1 MDIVATL
8 LILGSM
14 IGFGICIIKLLVS
27 AIRRK
32 PLKKTVITLGV
43 MVVLFFAGVFIMPIN
58 ETTSLEDAVPTESN
72 VTEVTIAIT
81 EPTATTSTEQEKET
95 IPSAT
100 ETVVATESNEETVPP
115 TTVPETQPAPAGIRD
130 ETLAGH
136 GLSDSGRSEPQYV
149 GIIGY
154 AVNWGKSYYDN
165 EEYLSGNWNV
175 PTYEKDKQ
183 FYNEVGTIAHKTEV
197 LVLSQELEHEGYGRY
212 SGYLTVEDT
221 ATKEQY
227 IIAVYSFITK
237 PYWTYDDLLEAVSVG
252 HFVAEFNQVSDYY
265 PVNKSNEKVE
275 LEDGTIVH
283 VIGKTGTYGKN
294 GPDNETNQIEAI
306 VFKEW
311 KYGYGGV
318 SVFFNVDD
326 LTLVY

>member
-1 MDIVATL
+1 MKKLIYVLVALALLFAVVGCGKTDDISDPSSSAEAVSSTE
-8 LILGSM
+8 
-14 IGFGICIIKLLVS
+14 VS
-27 AIRRK
+27 AI
-32 PLKKTVITLGV
+32 
-43 MVVLFFAGVFIMPIN
+43 
-58 ETTSLEDAVPTESN
+58 
-72 VTEVTIAIT
+72 
-81 EPTATTSTEQEKET
+81 EKG
-95 IPSAT
+95 
-100 ETVVATESNEETVPP
+100 EETVPF
-115 TTVPETQPAPAGIRD
+115 TTVSETQPITTGIRD

-154 AVNWGKSYYDN
+154 AVNWGKSHYDN
-165 EEYLSGNWNV
+165 EEYLSGNWTV
-175 PTYEKDKQ
+175 PVYEKDKQ
-183 FYNEVGTIAHKTEV
+183 FYNEIGTIAHKTEV
-197 LVLSQELEHEGYGRY
+197 LVLNQELEHEGYGRY

-237 PYWTYDDLLEAVSVG
+237 PYWTYTDLLEAVSVG
-252 HFVAEFNQVSDYY
+252 HFVAEYNQVSDYY

-275 LEDGTIVH
+275 LEDGAIVH
-283 VIGKTGTYGKN
+283 AIGKTGHMKN
-294 GPDNETNQIEAI
+294 GPNTESNQIEAI

-318 SVFFNVDD
+318 PVFFNVDD

>member
-1 MDIVATL
+1 MDIIATL
-8 LILGSM
+8 LVLGSM
-14 IGFGICIIKLLVS
+14 VGFGIGVFKLLVN
-27 AIRRK
+27 AIKRK
-32 PLKKTVITLGV
+32 PLKKTVVALGF
-43 MVVLFFAGVFIMPIN
+43 MVVLFFVGVFIMP
-58 ETTSLEDAVPTESN
+58 TSENALLDMTAPTESDIAEATIATTEPIGTEADS
-72 VTEVTIAIT
+72 VDEPSETEAPTEV
-81 EPTATTSTEQEKET
+81 PATM
-95 IPSAT
+95 
-100 ETVVATESNEETVPP
+100 
-115 TTVPETQPAPAGIRD
+115 PETQPVPAGVRD

-136 GLSDSGRSEPQYV
+136 GQSDSGRSEPQYV

-165 EEYLSGNWNV
+165 EEYLSGNWTV

-227 IIAVYSFITK
+227 IIAVYSFMTK
-237 PYWTYDDLLEAVSVG
+237 PYWTYDDLLMAVSGG
-252 HFVAEFNQVSDYY
+252 HFIAEFNQVSDYY

-294 GPDNETNQIEAI
+294 GPDDETNQIEAI
-306 VFKEW
+306 VFKKW

>member
-8 LILGSM
+8 LILISAV
-14 IGFGICIIKLLVS
+14 GFGVCVVKLLVNV
-27 AIRRK
+27 IRRK

-43 MVVLFFAGVFIMPIN
+43 MVVLFFVGVFIMPVS
-58 ETTSLEDAVPTESN
+58 EPTTMDDVAPTKQELEITPPSTEAVVVIEPTE
-72 VTEVTIAIT
+72 E
-81 EPTATTSTEQEKET
+81 TA
-95 IPSAT
+95 
-100 ETVVATESNEETVPP
+100 PP
-115 TTVPETQPAPAGIRD
+115 TTVPETQPVTVGVRD
-130 ETLAGH
+130 ESLEGH

-154 AVNWGKSYYDN
+154 AVNWGKSHYDN
-165 EEYLSGNWNV
+165 EEYLSGNWTV
-175 PTYEKDKQ
+175 PVYEKDKQ
-183 FYNEVGTIAHKTEV
+183 FYNEIGTIAHKTEV

-221 ATKEQY
+221 ATQEQY
-227 IIAVYSFITK
+227 IISVYSFITK
-237 PYWTYDDLLEAVSVG
+237 PYWTYTNLLEAVSVG
-252 HFVAEFNQVSDYY
+252 HFIAEFNQVSDYY
-265 PVNKSNEKVE
+265 PVSKSNEKVE

-294 GPDNETNQIEAI
+294 GPDNDTNQIEAI

-318 SVFFNVDD
+318 PVFFNVED
-326 LTLVY
+326 LTLTY